1 VQENNLNKLKYNHA
15 NMREQKSAG
24 IVLFRNDSD
33 KNEFLLLNYPQGH
46 WDFVKGK
53 IEQNETSHETAL
65 RETKEETGITNIEF
79 VDGFEESVEYDFRF
93 KKEDIHKKVIFFLAK
108 TNEKNIKLSHEH
120 NDYLWLEYNDALKKT
135 TFENA
140 KNVLTKAN
148 EFLSSTS

>member
-1 VQENNLNKLKYNHA
+1 
-15 NMREQKSAG
+15 MRKQKSAG
-24 IVLFRNDSD
+24 IVLFRNISNE
-33 KNEFLLLNYPQGH
+33 NEFLLLNYPQGH
-46 WDFVKGK
+46 WDFIKGK
-53 IEQNETSHETAL
+53 IEQNETPHETAI

>member
-1 VQENNLNKLKYNHA
+1 
-15 NMREQKSAG
+15 MREQKSAG

-140 KNVLTKAN
+140 KNVLIKAN
-148 EFLSSTS
+148 KFLLNAR

>member
-1 VQENNLNKLKYNHA
+1 
-15 NMREQKSAG
+15 MREQKSAG

-79 VDGFEESVEYDFRF
+79 VDDFEESVEYDFRF
-93 KKEDIHKKVIFFLAK
+93 KKENIHKKVIFFLAK

-148 EFLSSTS
+148 EFLSSTI

>member
-1 VQENNLNKLKYNHA
+1 MET
-15 NMREQKSAG
+15 EKSAG

-53 IEQNETSHETAL
+53 IEQNETLHEAAL
-65 RETKEETGITNIEF
+65 RETREETGISNIEF
-79 VDGFEESVEYDFRF
+79 FDGFEESVEYDFRF

-120 NDYLWLEYNDALKKT
+120 NDYIWLEYDDALKKT

-140 KNVLTKAN
+140 KNVLIKAN
-148 EFLSSTS
+148 EFLSGTC

>member
-1 VQENNLNKLKYNHA
+1 
-15 NMREQKSAG
+15 MRKQKSAG
-24 IVLFRNDSD
+24 IVLFRNISNE
-33 KNEFLLLNYPQGH
+33 NEFLLLNYPQGH
-46 WDFVKGK
+46 WDFIKGK
-53 IEQNETSHETAL
+53 IEQNETSHETAI

-148 EFLSSTS
+148 EFLSSTG

>member
-1 VQENNLNKLKYNHA
+1 MGTE
-15 NMREQKSAG
+15 KSAG

-65 RETKEETGITNIEF
+65 RETKEETGITNIGF

-93 KKEDIHKKVIFFLAK
+93 KKENIHKKVIFFLAK

>member
-1 VQENNLNKLKYNHA
+1 
-15 NMREQKSAG
+15 MREQKSAG
-24 IVLFRNDSD
+24 IVLFRNASA

-53 IEQNETSHETAL
+53 IEQGETPRETAL
-65 RETKEETGITNIEF
+65 RETKEETGISDIEF
-79 VDGFEESVEYDFRF
+79 IDGFEESVEYDFRF

-108 TNEKNIKLSHEH
+108 TDEKNIKLSHEH

-148 EFLSSTS
+148 EFLSSIS

>member
-1 VQENNLNKLKYNHA
+1 MGTE
-15 NMREQKSAG
+15 KSAG

-53 IEQNETSHETAL
+53 IEQNETPHETAL
-65 RETKEETGITNIEF
+65 RETKEQTGITNIEF
-79 VDGFEESVEYDFRF
+79 VDGFEESVEYNFRF

-108 TNEKNIKLSHEH
+108 TDEKNVKLSHEH
-120 NDYLWLEYNDALKKT
+120 NDYLWLAYNDAIKKT

-140 KNVLTKAN
+140 KNVLSKAN
-148 EFLSSTS
+148 QFMSSTCQL

>member
-1 VQENNLNKLKYNHA
+1 MGTE
-15 NMREQKSAG
+15 KSAG
-24 IVLFRNDSD
+24 IVLLRNDSG

-53 IEQNETSHETAL
+53 VEQNETPHETAI

-79 VDGFEESVEYDFRF
+79 IDGFEESVEYDFRF
-93 KKEDIHKKVIFFLAK
+93 KKENIHKKVIFFLAK
-108 TNEKNIKLSHEH
+108 TDEKNIKLSHEH

-140 KNVLTKAN
+140 KNVLSKAN
-148 EFLSSTS
+148 EFLSSTC

>member
-1 VQENNLNKLKYNHA
+1 
-15 NMREQKSAG
+15 MREQKSAG

-148 EFLSSTS
+148 EFLSSVS

>member
-1 VQENNLNKLKYNHA
+1 MGTE
-15 NMREQKSAG
+15 KSAG
-24 IVLFRNDSD
+24 IVLFRNDSS

-53 IEQNETSHETAL
+53 VEKNETPHETAI
-65 RETKEETGITNIEF
+65 RETGEETGITNIEF
-79 VDGFEESVEYDFRF
+79 IDGFEESVEYDFRF

-108 TNEKNIKLSHEH
+108 TDEKNIKLSHEH

-148 EFLSSTS
+148 EFLSTAC

>member
-1 VQENNLNKLKYNHA
+1 MGTE
-15 NMREQKSAG
+15 KSAG
-24 IVLFRNDSD
+24 IVLFKNDSG

-53 IEQNETSHETAL
+53 VEQNETERETAL

-79 VDGFEESVEYDFRF
+79 LDGFEESVEYNFRF

-108 TNEKNIKLSHEH
+108 TDEKNIELSHEH
-120 NDYLWLEYNDALKKT
+120 NDYLWLEYSDALKKT

-148 EFLSSTS
+148 EFLSTAC